1 MNYQISLIPDTAE
14 EDNGSIRNLKAEIL
28 EVSKRVI
35 DASGKLLLNHY
46 RKDFQFL
53 FDIYNYF
60 IAPDHKPEKTTCSY
74 CRMKVLNFFKVYVQT
89 KEANQ

>member
-1 MNYQISLIPDTAE
+1 MNYQISLIPDAAE
-14 EDNGSIRNLKAEIL
+14 EDNGSIRDLKAEIL